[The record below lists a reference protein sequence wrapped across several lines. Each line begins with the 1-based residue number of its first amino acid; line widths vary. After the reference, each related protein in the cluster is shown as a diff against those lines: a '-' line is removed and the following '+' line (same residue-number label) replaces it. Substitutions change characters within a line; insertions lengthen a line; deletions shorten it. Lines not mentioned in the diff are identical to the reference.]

1 MAMHDSQYLQLV
13 DHVLK
18 RGVYKGDR
26 TGTGTYSV
34 FGYTMRFDL
43 RDGTIPMLTSKKMHT
58 KSIIHEILWYLE
70 GNTSSDD
77 LMRKGVSIWQEWA
90 DERGELHKVY
100 GHQWR
105 NWASNP
111 HAVVFVDPV
120 DVVDSPT
127 PAPRLPMVP
136 VDHSTGDDFVGTLH
150 ATSECGDV
158 VVVRRAARAPDGE
171 WLYDIQFVD
180 TGYMRRDVRK
190 GVIRRGHI
198 IDRYLPRVYGV
209 GYLGDY
215 DDTDPNLKQLQRHW
229 YKILERCYDPS
240 VTEYYDYGARGVFV
254 HSDWHCFAT
263 FQHDVKHIPNWNNKR
278 QNTRL
283 YDLDKD
289 YYGGACYSKHTCV
302 WLLRKHNTL
311 YRKNPRPFRVV
322 TPDGGEHIRLSVED
336 VCNEYGLS
344 KSLVYGVLNGT
355 RRHHKQFKF
364 EFIDP
369 PPGTLARYQ
378 LPIDQIASLVHKLTN
393 APDDRR
399 MIVSAWNVA
408 DLADMRLPPCHY
420 TFQCYTRP
428 LSQHE
433 RVLYA
438 SRQYSVYDLF
448 NVPADSIDAILDEA
462 GVPTRE
468 LSLMLNQRSCDV
480 GLGVP
485 FNIVQYSIL
494 LRMLAEVSNMAPGD
508 FIWNGGDVHIYA
520 NHVDGLKEQLARPLS
535 YQSPTLTFAR
545 QVESIDNFQYGDF
558 VIQGYESHP
567 KIALPVAV

>member
-1 MAMHDSQYLQLV
+1 MATHDSQYLQLV

-58 KSIIHEILWYLE
+58 KSIIHEILWYLQ
-70 GNTSSDD
+70 GADNAQYLWDN
-77 LMRKGVSIWQEWA
+77 GVTIWDEWA
-90 DERGELHKVY
+90 D
-100 GHQWR
+100 
-105 NWASNP
+105 A
-111 HAVVFVDPV
+111 D
-120 DVVDSPT
+120 
-127 PAPRLPMVP
+127 
-136 VDHSTGDDFVGTLH
+136 
-150 ATSECGDV
+150 
-158 VVVRRAARAPDGE
+158 
-171 WLYDIQFVD
+171 
-180 TGYMRRDVRK
+180 
-190 GVIRRGHI
+190 
-198 IDRYLPRVYGV
+198 
-209 GYLGDY
+209 GYLGPIY
-215 DDTDPNLKQLQRHW
+215 GKQWRSWDRIVL
-229 YKILERCYDPS
+229 S
-240 VTEYYDYGARGVFV
+240 EYET
-254 HSDWHCFAT
+254 S
-263 FQHDVKHIPNWNNKR
+263 
-278 QNTRL
+278 
-283 YDLDKD
+283 
-289 YYGGACYSKHTCV
+289 
-302 WLLRKHNTL
+302 
-311 YRKNPRPFRVV
+311 
-322 TPDGGEHIRLSVED
+322 PDGRTTYHAAHD
-336 VCNEYGLS
+336 
-344 KSLVYGVLNGT
+344 
-355 RRHHKQFKF
+355 
-364 EFIDP
+364 
-369 PPGTLARYQ
+369 
-378 LPIDQIASLVHKLTN
+378 PIDQIASLVHKLTN